1 LAQHRLAAKGSP
13 SALGVRR
20 NCSVLA
26 LQHPILRQGRA
37 QQIKKRLIVNI
48 LVVDIGGTTIKI
60 CSSLGPEI
68 RTAPSGPTMTPAA
81 MARSVVTL
89 AAPWRYDVVS
99 IGYPGEVR
107 DGRPSRE
114 PNNLAPGWVG
124 FDYRAAFNRPV
135 KVLNDAAMQAIGSFE
150 SGRMLFLGLGTGLG
164 SALVV
169 HGTVHGLQLSQ
180 LPYKEGGTF
189 GDFLAQRGLARLGLA
204 AWRREVEHVVCLLRG
219 VMVTDYVVL
228 GGGNV
233 CHLERLPPFSRA
245 GHNANAFEGGFRLWR
260 DPELRA

>member
-1 LAQHRLAAKGSP
+1 MTP
-13 SALGVRR
+13 SAM
-20 NCSVLA
+20 A
-26 LQHPILRQGRA
+26 
-37 QQIKKRLIVNI
+37 
-48 LVVDIGGTTIKI
+48 
-60 CSSLGPEI
+60 E
-68 RTAPSGPTMTPAA
+68 AA
-81 MARSVVTL
+81 RTL
-89 AAPWRYDVVS
+89 AGDWRYDVVS

-114 PNNLAPGWVG
+114 PNNLASGWVG
-124 FDYRAAFNRPV
+124 FDYSKAFGRPV
-135 KVLNDAAMQAIGSFE
+135 RVINDAAMQAIGSYE

-169 HGTVHGLQLSQ
+169 HGTVQGLQLSQ

-204 AWRREVEHVVCLLRG
+204 AWRQEVEDVVCLLRSAL
-219 VMVTDYVVL
+219 VTDYVVL

-233 CHLERLPPFSRA
+233 RHLERLPPASRA

-260 DPELRA
+260 DPDLRA